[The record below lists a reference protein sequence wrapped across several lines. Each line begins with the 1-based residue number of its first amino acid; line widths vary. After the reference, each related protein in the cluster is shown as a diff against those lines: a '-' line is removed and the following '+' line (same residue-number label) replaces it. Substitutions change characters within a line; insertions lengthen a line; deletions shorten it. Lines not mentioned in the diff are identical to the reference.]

1 VIAAAETSMRQQ
13 QIKEIRDRYRAN
25 PKPAGQEWFTP
36 GTRLVLMYVAT
47 MLATF
52 TIAWVFYL
60 LM

>member
-1 VIAAAETSMRQQ
+1 MRQQ

-25 PKPAGQEWFTP
+25 PKPPGQDWFTP
-36 GTRLVLMYVAT
+36 GTRLALIYIAT

-52 TIAWVFYL
+52 AIAWVFYL